1 LSFFSPINK
10 KSDIEVKNFS
20 WKKLKQGR
28 DNYIKGIT
36 DWYDG
41 YLEKLGIDY
50 IHGFGLSIFYHI
62 RWHAQPLRAHQSPHQ
77 SQSYRNVLSF
87 FSPINKKS
95 GLHHKLT
102 MHKVLVLIL
111 R

>member
-10 KSDIEVKNFS
+10 KKWLTPQINNAQGFGFDIEVKNFS

-50 IHGFGLSIFYHI
+50 IHGFGQLVNKNTVSVNGEEYTAEHI
-62 RWHAQPLRAHQSPHQ
+62 VTHIHTSATNGFCL
-77 SQSYRNVLSF
+77 ND
-87 FSPINKKS
+87 
-95 GLHHKLT
+95 
-102 MHKVLVLIL
+102 
-111 R
+111 

>member
-1 LSFFSPINK
+1 VNVGCVPKKVMWFAANAATQINNAQGFGF
-10 KSDIEVKNFS
+10 DIEVKNFS

-50 IHGFGLSIFYHI
+50 IHGFGQLVNKNTVSVNGHS
-62 RWHAQPLRAHQSPHQ
+62 HKCHQWFLPQ
-77 SQSYRNVLSF
+77 
-87 FSPINKKS
+87 
-95 GLHHKLT
+95 
-102 MHKVLVLIL
+102 
-111 R
+111 